1 MIGWFRNKEAT
12 DVQNRE
18 FIALG
23 ARFGSDLVSSFE
35 KFIESRFG
43 RVHGNY
49 LNVLRGNFQS
59 DIQRTDVPPL
69 ESARANYQCF
79 LEQVAALPPQMN
91 AEISL
96 YMDRWLQSADK
107 IGIRSKTEQFFQQQV
122 LEFCSNLSID
132 GLKLFTDYAIP
143 LKDANDAWRK
153 AYPELAEKWPSET

>member
-1 MIGWFRNKEAT
+1 
-12 DVQNRE
+12 
-18 FIALG
+18 
-23 ARFGSDLVSSFE
+23 
-35 KFIESRFG
+35 
-43 RVHGNY
+43 
-49 LNVLRGNFQS
+49 
-59 DIQRTDVPPL
+59 
-69 ESARANYQCF
+69 
-79 LEQVAALPPQMN
+79 MN